1 MAPIPTQQQ
10 QAIQTRIR
18 NLLLLLNLSQ
28 AKLAARL
35 GMSPANLSKHLSGR
49 LPITTGLVN
58 RICMDLGISRIWL
71 TTGEDI
77 PFGKNDSLLPPEMYG
92 REGSGRR
99 GVPVYDIDVTA
110 GFGPI
115 EQLFCD
121 ERITGV
127 INLPQLSNPEN
138 ERIVR
143 VSGDSMEPGIPSGCY
158 IAIREVQ
165 SDTIFWGRPYVVIL
179 DDYRM
184 VKILRRNSNPDLVT
198 LHSENLQYDDLE
210 VPRAE
215 IRGIY
220 LVDAVINLNIKP

>member
-1 MAPIPTQQQ
+1 MAQIPIQQQ
-10 QAIQTRIR
+10 QEIQARLR
-18 NLLLLLNLSQ
+18 SLLLLLNLSQ

-49 LPITTGLVN
+49 LPITTGLIN
-58 RICMDLGISRIWL
+58 RICMDMGISRVWL
-71 TTGEDI
+71 TTGQDI
-77 PFGKNDSLLPPEMYG
+77 PFGKNDSHLPPEMQG
-92 REGSGRR
+92 HDGGRR

-115 EQLFCD
+115 EQLFCE
-121 ERITGV
+121 ERITGT
-127 INLPQLSNPEN
+127 IDLPQLTNPET
-138 ERIVR
+138 ERIVH
-143 VSGDSMEPGIPSGCY
+143 VSGDSMEPSIPSGCY

-198 LHSENLQYDDLE
+198 LHSENPQYDDLE
-210 VPRAE
+210 VPRSE